1 VVVTGD
7 EISIASECAGLLCHG
22 TVIAVNR
29 IWIIL
34 VVASELQRTLTV
46 CRSDANVR
54 TRNSEEST
62 IPKKG
67 SEGHRLPRIQFGA
80 LPYRFDGEARIEVLL
95 VTSRETGRWII
106 PKGWPIKGFKPAKT
120 AAREAYEEAGV
131 RGHVSGRPLGRYV
144 YEKRMED
151 RVASFPCEVQVFPLL
166 VKTQLKKWPE
176 SRQRKVRWFPV
187 PEATAVIDDDDLRK
201 LIMQL
206 KEHRRAVQRKYKGAR
221 QK

>member
-1 VVVTGD
+1 MAVMRG
-7 EISIASECAGLLCHG
+7 SPCHG
-22 TVIAVNR
+22 TVIIVIEAGLSSQLRRNHNAPSR
-29 IWIIL
+29 IAAL
-34 VVASELQRTLTV
+34 ARMF
-46 CRSDANVR
+46 AA
-54 TRNSEEST
+54 SEEST

-67 SEGHRLPRIQFGA
+67 IEGHRLPRIQFGA
-80 LPYRFDGEARIEVLL
+80 LPYRFDGETGVEVLL

-144 YEKRMED
+144 YEKRMGD
-151 RVASFPCEVQVFPLL
+151 RVASFPCEVQVFPLM

-187 PEATAVIDDDDLRK
+187 PEATAVIGDDDLRK
-201 LIMQL
+201 LILQL
-206 KEHRRAVQRKYKGAR
+206 KQHRRAVRRKYKGAR